1 MDRTYRI
8 VKAVAR
14 VCLRLYPRRF
24 LAPSRPALDGA
35 ERGVVVHQAAVEAD
49 AGE

>member
-24 LAPSRPALDGA
+24 LAAQPALEGA
-35 ERGVVVHQAAVEAD
+35 QRGVLVHQASAQAD